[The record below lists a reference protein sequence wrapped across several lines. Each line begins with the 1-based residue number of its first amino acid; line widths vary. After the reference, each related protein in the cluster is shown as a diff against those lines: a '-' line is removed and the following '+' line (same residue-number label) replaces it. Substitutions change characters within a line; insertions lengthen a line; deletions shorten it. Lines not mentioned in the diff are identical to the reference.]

1 MSKFGAG
8 GAGAPLRDQFG
19 NIMAQRKPGE
29 PTAKL
34 TEEQLKHLQKE

>member
-8 GAGAPLRDQFG
+8 GSGAPLRDQFG
-19 NIMAQRKPGE
+19 NIMAQRKPNE

-34 TEEQLKHLQKE
+34 TEDKLKYL